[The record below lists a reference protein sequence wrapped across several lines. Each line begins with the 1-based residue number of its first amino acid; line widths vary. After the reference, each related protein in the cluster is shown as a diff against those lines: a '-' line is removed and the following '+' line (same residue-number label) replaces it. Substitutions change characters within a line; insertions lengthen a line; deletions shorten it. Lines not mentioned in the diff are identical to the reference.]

1 MQRILCRLTATAS
14 IPLVF
19 AVALTSSR
27 TATCDNESPRNN
39 GSSVSS
45 SSFSWSSSASSTS
58 SPSPQPPTARIIIL
72 PQRQSKGEQVS
83 YALLLSNM
91 AVYVAWQI
99 PSASIKQAMQRLFT
113 SGGQID
119 RSRFARF
126 VSPLLACYSHSHLF
140 HLMANMLALTSF
152 APKLIDGRNVTSPH
166 ETVSYRL
173 SPIEFMAMYN
183 IAGIGASLS
192 STYFSSKMGTGRPGL
207 GASGALFSV
216 IGFYAQA
223 FPEARVMLLFFIEM
237 SAREAL
243 VLATVVNGAL
253 AAKEILAARGR
264 SEFS

>member
-1 MQRILCRLTATAS
+1 
-14 IPLVF
+14 
-19 AVALTSSR
+19 
-27 TATCDNESPRNN
+27 
-39 GSSVSS
+39 
-45 SSFSWSSSASSTS
+45 
-58 SPSPQPPTARIIIL
+58 
-72 PQRQSKGEQVS
+72 
-83 YALLLSNM
+83 M

-126 VSPLLACYSHSHLF
+126 VSPLLACYSHSSLF
-140 HLMANMLALTSF
+140 HLLANMLALTSF
-152 APKLIDGRNVTSPH
+152 APKLIDGCNVTSPH
-166 ETVSYRL
+166 EIVRYRL

-192 STYFSSKMGTGRPGL
+192 STYFSSKIGTGRPGL

-264 SEFS
+264 SEFFLTLSTSGYRSRLISYHPPPPPPT